1 MVGAGAEL
9 SGATDGAAAAA
20 VPVPT
25 LDLGLGR
32 GAALLEPRVN
42 TVQHAD
48 LQGV

>member
-1 MVGAGAEL
+1 MVGAGAGL
-9 SGATDGAAAAA
+9 TGSTDGAAAASAA
-20 VPVPT
+20 VST